1 MKRILLTLCVFIA
14 FITSA
19 NAGEL
24 YICID
29 RDGNSIITDIPQDGM
44 RNCILK
50 DSYRK
55 PPPEEPLIE
64 KEKAIVEKDKAIVKV
79 EEKPKAREERI
90 RNCISCCANKQ
101 PVCYNLTADN
111 RLCAAENQNCVAT
124 CNSEG
129 ASPSSWSNCWS
140 QSDKQ

>member
-14 FITSA
+14 FTTFA

-55 PPPEEPLIE
+55 PPP
-64 KEKAIVEKDKAIVKV
+64 
-79 EEKPKAREERI
+79 
-90 RNCISCCANKQ
+90 
-101 PVCYNLTADN
+101 
-111 RLCAAENQNCVAT
+111 
-124 CNSEG
+124 
-129 ASPSSWSNCWS
+129 
-140 QSDKQ
+140 